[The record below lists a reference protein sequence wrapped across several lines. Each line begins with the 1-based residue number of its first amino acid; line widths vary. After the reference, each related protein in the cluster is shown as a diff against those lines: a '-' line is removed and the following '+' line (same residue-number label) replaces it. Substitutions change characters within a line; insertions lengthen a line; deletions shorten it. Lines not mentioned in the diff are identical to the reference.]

1 MSLVGFFYYFQEFL
15 KPACLSLL
23 SPIKS
28 VNDFFKTRK
37 QSKRVRLNDCDLPPS
52 PPYLLSPQ
60 ERETCSATV
69 KTEQKRRILYQDCIS
84 VKTYRLRF
92 CDTCRKRKCCF
103 PRKTRQRRI
112 EFQVR
117 KRGGGGYGRVKKT
130 RERVRE
136 REREY
141 GRVKKTRERGGGVM
155 AGLRNKRE
163 RWRERERK

>member
-1 MSLVGFFYYFQEFL
+1 MTFETKLGLSAVPSLQWTHCLQYSISVKFATSYVKSMSLVVFFHYFQEF
-15 KPACLSLL
+15 
-23 SPIKS
+23 
-28 VNDFFKTRK
+28 FKTGMPVRCYHLL
-37 QSKRVRLNDCDLPPS
+37 RVLMIFLRPGNSLREYASMIVDPPPS

-69 KTEQKRRILYQDCIS
+69 KTERKRRILYQDCIS

-117 KRGGGGYGRVKKT
+117 KRGGGLWQG
-130 RERVRE
+130 
-136 REREY
+136 
-141 GRVKKTRERGGGVM
+141 
-155 AGLRNKRE
+155 
-163 RWRERERK
+163 